1 MEQKNDIV
9 ERALVNQGQKM
20 IARARLRTV
29 LSLALL
35 CCGGVL
41 LYVGLSGQQHLFTTI
56 GIIFVM
62 YALFMRFHVRR
73 TKAVMAE
80 LETGIA
86 KLTQADKTKEQ
97 GDAPQNPGA

>member
-1 MEQKNDIV
+1 MEKKDGIV
-9 ERALVNQGQKM
+9 ERAMVNQGQKM

-56 GIIFVM
+56 GIIFVI

-73 TKAVMAE
+73 TKVVMAE
-80 LETGIA
+80 LEKEIE
-86 KLTQADKTKEQ
+86 KLT
-97 GDAPQNPGA
+97 GV